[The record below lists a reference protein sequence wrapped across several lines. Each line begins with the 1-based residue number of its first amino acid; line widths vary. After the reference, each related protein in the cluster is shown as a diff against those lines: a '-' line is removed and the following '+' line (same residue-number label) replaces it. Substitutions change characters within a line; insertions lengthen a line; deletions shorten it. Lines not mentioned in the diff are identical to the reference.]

1 MEALE
6 LVKNKMTTMIY
17 TDKVFE
23 DDALEL
29 LPAYLILAEANICL
43 GPTRL
48 KKAEEFLIAAYWNL
62 LKNSSDD
69 AKANDMSLVTK
80 EDLKH
85 YRARLNKTFGRLFLA
100 QGDNESHQKALE
112 ELSQGIFLECGFYG
126 PESYQLCS
134 SYFYMGEL
142 FRV

>member
-1 MEALE
+1 
-6 LVKNKMTTMIY
+6 MIY

-80 EDLKH
+80 EDIKRRAEKKQKGQPLTEDVENSLPDWEDDPVMKSKLKCNGEKLAE
-85 YRARLNKTFGRLFLA
+85 YRRREPIPTPPLCARRL
-100 QGDNESHQKALE
+100 
-112 ELSQGIFLECGFYG
+112 
-126 PESYQLCS
+126 
-134 SYFYMGEL
+134 L
-142 FRV
+142 F